1 MCSDVSY
8 HLKYLFIRERTKIG
22 MFLLFTFISRNN
34 IQQIFLKESEKPK
47 SSSFFFTKKSGLID
61 PPPCALYWHKPEVDQ
76 IRTFQGTKY
85 DLCWGVKSML
95 SGDCETENWETMNHK
110 DFAHINYTYYLLCDF
125 DLSNPFVKHH
135 YIKGHISVFGRGFIC
150 FCCLEPNFLH
160 GVSCPYCPEYWR
172 VSSVVPQKNWGV
184 WTHFLIFDPFYW
196 LEKQPACD
204 KSCIETAFEC
214 SFSFW
219 NPFNLSAYGLFL
231 HDMSEEHIVP
241 KLA

>member
-1 MCSDVSY
+1 MFVQLSEQIWITT
-8 HLKYLFIRERTKIG
+8 KQPGRERQRRARLPSRKLRRVACDFEVPA
-22 MFLLFTFISRNN
+22 MFTIADLLF
-34 IQQIFLKESEKPK
+34 Q
-47 SSSFFFTKKSGLID
+47 
-61 PPPCALYWHKPEVDQ
+61 
-76 IRTFQGTKY
+76 
-85 DLCWGVKSML
+85 L
-95 SGDCETENWETMNHK
+95 SLE
-110 DFAHINYTYYLLCDF
+110 
-125 DLSNPFVKHH
+125 HH

-196 LEKQPACD
+196 LENQPACD

>member
-1 MCSDVSY
+1 MLV
-8 HLKYLFIRERTKIG
+8 FTK
-22 MFLLFTFISRNN
+22 RR
-34 IQQIFLKESEKPK
+34 
-47 SSSFFFTKKSGLID
+47 SSSNYSMMVFLIWIAKAACVLTQ
-61 PPPCALYWHKPEVDQ
+61 PSSSSSVRLCFVLL
-76 IRTFQGTKY
+76 IRPI
-85 DLCWGVKSML
+85 WGS
-95 SGDCETENWETMNHK
+95 
-110 DFAHINYTYYLLCDF
+110 
-125 DLSNPFVKHH
+125 HH
-135 YIKGHISVFGRGFIC
+135 YIKGHISVFSRGFIC

-160 GVSCPYCPEYWR
+160 GVSCPYSPEYWR
-172 VSSVVPQKNWGV
+172 VSSVIPQKNWGV

>member
-1 MCSDVSY
+1 MSLSWITSSLLGRRTIVSM
-8 HLKYLFIRERTKIG
+8 LD
-22 MFLLFTFISRNN
+22 FISMVHTLEQKD
-34 IQQIFLKESEKPK
+34 IKKEANA
-47 SSSFFFTKKSGLID
+47 F
-61 PPPCALYWHKPEVDQ
+61 
-76 IRTFQGTKY
+76 
-85 DLCWGVKSML
+85 
-95 SGDCETENWETMNHK
+95 
-110 DFAHINYTYYLLCDF
+110 
-125 DLSNPFVKHH
+125 HH
-135 YIKGHISVFGRGFIC
+135 YIKGHISVFSRGFIC

-172 VSSVVPQKNWGV
+172 VSSVIPQKNWGV

>member
-1 MCSDVSY
+1 MRRRKC
-8 HLKYLFIRERTKIG
+8 HHG
-22 MFLLFTFISRNN
+22 
-34 IQQIFLKESEKPK
+34 
-47 SSSFFFTKKSGLID
+47 G
-61 PPPCALYWHKPEVDQ
+61 
-76 IRTFQGTKY
+76 
-85 DLCWGVKSML
+85 
-95 SGDCETENWETMNHK
+95 TMNERLS
-110 DFAHINYTYYLLCDF
+110 YLANSLVSQHTSQMGT
-125 DLSNPFVKHH
+125 LSTQPMQAGRLRWHH

-172 VSSVVPQKNWGV
+172 VSSVIPQKNWGV

>member
-1 MCSDVSY
+1 MFYISQ
-8 HLKYLFIRERTKIG
+8 KGWPTKILV
-22 MFLLFTFISRNN
+22 FLSRWKR
-34 IQQIFLKESEKPK
+34 LKVRGNAGNPNPGILMYLLLLSL
-47 SSSFFFTKKSGLID
+47 SQ
-61 PPPCALYWHKPEVDQ
+61 PPP
-76 IRTFQGTKY
+76 
-85 DLCWGVKSML
+85 
-95 SGDCETENWETMNHK
+95 N
-110 DFAHINYTYYLLCDF
+110 
-125 DLSNPFVKHH
+125 HH

-196 LEKQPACD
+196 LENQPACD